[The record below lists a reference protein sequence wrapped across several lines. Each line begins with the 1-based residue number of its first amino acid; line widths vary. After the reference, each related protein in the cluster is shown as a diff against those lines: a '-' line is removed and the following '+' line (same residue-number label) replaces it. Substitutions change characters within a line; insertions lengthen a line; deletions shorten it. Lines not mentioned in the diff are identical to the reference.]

1 MWRLHKPTLGAVVK
15 SARDIECNRSLFSD
29 MNAPNRPNDII
40 GFTEKLAAES
50 GRFEPVDEN
59 YYQAFVALTQPQIEK
74 LAIALLLD
82 QEKEVRRLAG
92 GKTDPVA
99 VERVSR
105 FVSNMF
111 TGISLGFARF
121 DAFGNFG
128 FVARI
133 GSEPTVEMDEIMADK
148 FRLMD
153 PMITN
158 IVRRTLPWLF
168 SREISQTQ
176 LPL

>member
-1 MWRLHKPTLGAVVK
+1 MK
-15 SARDIECNRSLFSD
+15 D
-29 MNAPNRPNDII
+29 PNRPKDII
-40 GFTEKLAAES
+40 DFTEKLAAES

-82 QEKEVRRLAG
+82 QETEVRRLAG
-92 GKTDPVA
+92 GKTDTAA

-133 GSEPTVEMDEIMADK
+133 GSEPTAEMDEIMADK
-148 FRLMD
+148 FRLID

>member
-1 MWRLHKPTLGAVVK
+1 MNDP
-15 SARDIECNRSLFSD
+15 SRSK
-29 MNAPNRPNDII
+29 DII
-40 GFTEKLAAES
+40 DHIEAIAAEQ
-50 GRFEPVDEN
+50 GHFEPVDEN
-59 YYQAFVALTQPQIEK
+59 YYQAFVELNQPQIEK
-74 LAIALLLD
+74 LAIALMLD
-82 QEKEVRRLAG
+82 QEKAVRQLAA
-92 GKTDPVA
+92 GKTDPAAVA
-99 VERVSR
+99 RVSKFIR
-105 FVSNMF
+105 NMF

-133 GSEPTVEMDEIMADK
+133 GFEPTVEMDEIMAEK
-148 FRLMD
+148 FKLVE

-158 IVRRTLPWLF
+158 IVRRTLPWLL